1 MELTDKR
8 VLLTGASSGI
18 GRALAKEL
26 ARSGARLVVAARRVE
41 LLQELADELA
51 TAGLPSPVTLRAD
64 LAVRGEATRLAA
76 AGEAELGGVDILIN
90 NAGGGVGGST
100 WMVADDD
107 KARQTLEVNYW
118 SPLALIAALVPAMR
132 ERGSGAVVNVSSIAQ
147 VTNLWHMGHY
157 CSSKAA
163 M

>member
-51 TAGLPSPVTLRAD
+51 SGGLPSPVTLRAD

-76 AGEAELGGVDILIN
+76 AAEAELGGVDILIN

-100 WMVADDD
+100 
-107 KARQTLEVNYW
+107 
-118 SPLALIAALVPAMR
+118 
-132 ERGSGAVVNVSSIAQ
+132 
-147 VTNLWHMGHY
+147 
-157 CSSKAA
+157 
-163 M
+163 